1 LTAAL
6 ELVYIPAMIEERL
19 LLAIIVYDLTVTGV
33 VRNAIR
39 IASHMAAKGL
49 KTEIWVMRNEGEF
62 KKDVPKELAIVDIG
76 IPQVPGYFAANRR
89 LVSLSAIPRIARLI
103 TERKPSVLLSA
114 GNHFHLAAGLAYRWA
129 GRPPATR
136 FLGRAS
142 NATPRL
148 GRYRNQAGAIAN
160 FIDAMKYREMHH
172 VIAVSHELAEDMTK
186 YLGIDAAR
194 ISVIP
199 NGIDVAQVERAAAEP
214 LDDPWFSPGV
224 PPVIIS
230 AGRISRQKNYE
241 LLLDAFALLHR
252 THPARLVIL
261 GDGPPR
267 ARQAL
272 LDRAAR
278 LGVSEDFKL
287 PGFERNPMRYF
298 SRAGLFVLSSRWEGA
313 SNVLLE
319 ALACGCPVVATD
331 CPTGVRE
338 QLDNGRIGPIVPIN
352 DPEALARAMARRLEE
367 PRGSE
372 GLVEYVGRF
381 DHEHMLLAYETL
393 FKSEIREADD
403 QRSG

>member
-1 LTAAL
+1 
-6 ELVYIPAMIEERL
+6 MIEERPF
-19 LLAIIVYDLTVTGV
+19 LAILVYDFTATGV

-39 IASHMAAKGL
+39 IASRIAANGL

-62 KKDVPKELAIVDIG
+62 KKDVPTGLTIIEIG
-76 IPQVPGYFAANRR
+76 IPNALGHFAANRR
-89 LVSLSAIPRIARLI
+89 LVSLSAVPGIARLI
-103 TERKPSVLLSA
+103 AERKPSVLLSA
-114 GNHFHLAAGLAYRWA
+114 GNHFHLATGLAFRWA
-129 GRPPATR
+129 GRPPSTR

-148 GRYRNQAGAIAN
+148 GRYWTPAGAIAN

-172 VIAVSHELAEDMTK
+172 IVAVSHELARDVTER
-186 YLGIDAAR
+186 LGIDADR

-199 NGIDVAQVERAAAEP
+199 NGIDVAQVQQQAAEP
-214 LDDPWFSPGV
+214 LDDSWFSPGE

-241 LLLDAFALLHR
+241 LLLDAFALLRRKH
-252 THPARLVIL
+252 TARLVIL

-272 LDRAAR
+272 LNRAAR
-278 LGVSEDFKL
+278 LGVSDDFRL
-287 PGFERNPMRYF
+287 PGYEPNPMRYF
-298 SRAGLFVLSSRWEGA
+298 SRSGLFVLSSRWEGA

-338 QLDNGRIGPIVPIN
+338 QLDNGRIGPIVQIN
-352 DPEALARAMARRLEE
+352 RPKELSSALARRLAE
-367 PRGSE
+367 PRDSK
-372 GLVEYVGRF
+372 GLIEYVNRF
-381 DHEHMLLAYETL
+381 DHDRMLLAYEQL
-393 FKSEIREADD
+393 FKSKVEDGE
-403 QRSG
+403 

>member
-1 LTAAL
+1 
-6 ELVYIPAMIEERL
+6 MIEERPF
-19 LLAIIVYDLTVTGV
+19 LAIIVFDLTATGV

-39 IASHMAAKGL
+39 IASRIAASGL

-62 KKDVPKELAIVDIG
+62 KKDVPTGVAIVDIG
-76 IPQVPGYFAANRR
+76 IPHALGHFAANRR
-89 LVSLSAIPRIARLI
+89 LVSLSAVSRIARLI
-103 TERKPSVLLSA
+103 SERKPSVLLSA
-114 GNHFHLAAGLAYRWA
+114 GNHFHLASGLAYRWA
-129 GRPPATR
+129 GRPAATR

-148 GRYRNQAGAIAN
+148 GRYWAQAGTLAN

-172 VIAVSHELAEDMTK
+172 IIAVSHELAEDMTK

-199 NGIDVAQVERAAAEP
+199 NGIDVAQVERQAAEP
-214 LDDPWFSPGV
+214 LDDPWFSLGG

-241 LLLDAFALLHR
+241 LLLDAFALLR
-252 THPARLVIL
+252 RKHPARLVIL

-272 LDRAAR
+272 LNRAAR
-278 LGVSEDFKL
+278 LGVSEDFRL
-287 PGFERNPMRYF
+287 PGHEANPMRYF

-352 DPEALARAMARRLEE
+352 DPEALASAMARRLEE
-367 PRGSE
+367 PRDSE
-372 GLVEYVGRF
+372 GLIEYVARF
-381 DHEHMLLAYETL
+381 DHDRMLLAYERL
-393 FKSEIREADD
+393 FKSEVKDADK
-403 QRSG
+403 QCN

>member
-1 LTAAL
+1 MTAPP
-6 ELVYIPAMIEERL
+6 ELVYIPAMIEEKP
-19 LLAIIVYDLTVTGV
+19 LLAIIVFDLAATGV

-39 IASHMAAKGL
+39 IASHIAARGL
-49 KTEIWVMRNEGEF
+49 KTEIWVISREGEF
-62 KKDVPKELAIVDIG
+62 KKDVPTDLNIVEIG
-76 IPQVPGYFAANRR
+76 IPPVLGHIARSRR
-89 LVSLSAIPRIARLI
+89 LLSLSAVPRIARLI
-103 TERKPSVLLSA
+103 AERKPSVLLSA

-148 GRYRNQAGAIAN
+148 GRCGRQVGTLAN

-172 VIAVSHELAEDMTK
+172 IIAVSHELAGDMTK

-199 NGIDVAQVERAAAEP
+199 NGIDAAQVQRLAAEP
-214 LDDPWFSPGV
+214 LDDPWFLPGE

-241 LLLDAFALLHR
+241 LLLDAFALLRREHS
-252 THPARLVIL
+252 ARLVIL

-272 LDRAAR
+272 ADRAAR
-278 LGVSEDFKL
+278 LGVSEDFRL
-287 PGFERNPMRYF
+287 PGYEANPMRYF
-298 SRAGLFVLSSRWEGA
+298 SRAGLFALSSRWEGA

-338 QLDNGRIGPIVPIN
+338 QLDNGRIGPIVPMN
-352 DPEALARAMARRLEE
+352 DPEALASAMARRLEE

-372 GLVEYVGRF
+372 GLIEYVARF
-381 DHEHMLLAYETL
+381 DHDRMLLAYEQV
-393 FKSEIREADD
+393 FKSEMRSTDVK
-403 QRSG
+403 RSG

>member
-1 LTAAL
+1 MTAPP
-6 ELVYIPAMIEERL
+6 ELVYIPAMIEERPFF
-19 LLAIIVYDLTVTGV
+19 AIIVYDLTATGV

-39 IASHMAAKGL
+39 IASHMAADGFKS
-49 KTEIWVMRNEGEF
+49 EIWVMRKEGEF
-62 KKDVPKELAIVDIG
+62 KKDVPTGLTTIEIG
-76 IPQVPGYFAANRR
+76 IPHALGHFATNRR
-89 LVSLSAIPRIARLI
+89 LVSLSAAPRIARLI
-103 TERKPSVLLSA
+103 AERKPSVLLSA

-148 GRYRNQAGAIAN
+148 GRFGTQAGTIAN
-160 FIDAMKYREMHH
+160 FIDAMKYREMHRI
-172 VIAVSHELAEDMTK
+172 IAVSHELAEDMTK

-199 NGIDVAQVERAAAEP
+199 NGIDVAEVEREAAEP
-214 LDDPWFSPGV
+214 LADPWFSPGA

-230 AGRISRQKNYE
+230 AGRISRQKNYG
-241 LLLDAFALLHR
+241 LLLDAFALLR
-252 THPARLVIL
+252 RKLPARLVIL

-272 LDRAAR
+272 LDWAAR
-278 LGVSEDFKL
+278 LGVSDDFRL
-287 PGFERNPMRYF
+287 PGYEPNPLRYF
-298 SRAGLFVLSSRWEGA
+298 SRAGLFALSSRWEGA

-319 ALACGCPVVATD
+319 ALACGCPVAATD

-352 DPEALARAMARRLEE
+352 DPEALASAMARRLQE

-372 GLVEYVGRF
+372 GLIEYVARF
-381 DHEHMLLAYETL
+381 DHDRMLMAYEEL
-393 FKSEIREADD
+393 FKTEA
-403 QRSG
+403 QGQ

>member
-1 LTAAL
+1 MRYLTAAPQ
-6 ELVYIPAMIEERL
+6 LVYTPAMTEAKP
-19 LLAIIVYDLTVTGV
+19 LLAIIVYDLTATGV

-39 IASHMAAKGL
+39 IASGIAAHGL
-49 KTEIWVMRNEGEF
+49 TTEVWVMRNAGEF
-62 KKDVPKELAIVDIG
+62 KKDVPTGVSIIEIG
-76 IPQVPGYFAANRR
+76 IPRPLGHFAANRR
-89 LVSLSAIPRIARLI
+89 LISLSAVPRIARLI
-103 TERKPSVLLSA
+103 AERKPTVLLSA

-129 GRPPATR
+129 GRLPSTR

-148 GRYRNQAGAIAN
+148 GRYWAQGGAVAN

-172 VIAVSHELAEDMTK
+172 IIAVSHELAADMSK

-199 NGIDVAQVERAAAEP
+199 NGIDVAQVEREADEP
-214 LDDPWFSPGV
+214 LDDPWFSPGS

-241 LLLDAFALLHR
+241 LLLDAFALLRRKH
-252 THPARLVIL
+252 TARLVIL
-261 GDGPPR
+261 GDGPAR
-267 ARQAL
+267 ARRAL

-278 LGVSEDFKL
+278 LGVSEDFRL
-287 PGFERNPMRYF
+287 PGYEPNPIRYF
-298 SRAGLFVLSSRWEGA
+298 SRASLFVLSSRWEGA

-352 DPEALARAMARRLEE
+352 DPEGLAGAMARRLEE
-367 PRGSE
+367 PRGSK
-372 GLVEYVGRF
+372 GLIEYVARF
-381 DHEHMLLAYETL
+381 DHDRMLLAYEQL
-393 FKSEIREADD
+393 FKSEMKDA
-403 QRSG
+403 

>member
-1 LTAAL
+1 
-6 ELVYIPAMIEERL
+6 MIEERP
-19 LLAIIVYDLTVTGV
+19 LLAIIVFDLTATGV

-39 IASHMAAKGL
+39 IASHIAAKGL
-49 KTEIWVMRNEGEF
+49 KCEIWVMRKVGEF
-62 KKDVPKELAIVDIG
+62 KKDVPTGLTIIEIG
-76 IPQVPGYFAANRR
+76 IPQALGHIAANRR
-89 LVSLSAIPRIARLI
+89 LVSLSAVPRIARLI
-103 TERKPSVLLSA
+103 AERKPSVLLSA
-114 GNHFHLAAGLAYRWA
+114 GNHFHFAAGLAYRWA

-148 GRYRNQAGAIAN
+148 GRYGTQAGTIAN
-160 FIDAMKYREMHH
+160 FIDAMKYREMHRI
-172 VIAVSHELAEDMTK
+172 IAVSHELAEDMTK

-199 NGIDVAQVERAAAEP
+199 NGIDVAQVERQAAEP
-214 LDDPWFSPGV
+214 LEDPWFSPGG

-241 LLLDAFALLHR
+241 LLLDAFALLR
-252 THPARLVIL
+252 KRYSARLVIL

-278 LGVSEDFKL
+278 LGVSEDFRL
-287 PGFERNPMRYF
+287 PGYEPNPMRYF

-319 ALACGCPVVATD
+319 ALASGCPVVATD

-352 DPEALARAMARRLEE
+352 DPEALASAMGRRLEE
-367 PRGSE
+367 SRGSE
-372 GLVEYVGRF
+372 GLIEYVARF
-381 DHEHMLLAYETL
+381 DHDRMLLAYEQL
-393 FKSEIREADD
+393 VKSEVKDADKQCD
-403 QRSG
+403 